1 MGQDLHIPQHII
13 SDAALDEMTFWLGIM
28 ADHTKIIRNGVDLT
42 EENLFRRSD
51 RFAQRFDSLLANI
64 SRYECFR
71 NTREMY
77 RVAGEVIDATSNL
90 ADFKLIVAEQIRN
103 CRVLGILP
111 ADLLEHTRE
120 EAIYFIGKLKRLRH
134 EPTPYRSE
142 LGLPNGNTR
151 TLSIPRLLIPSYPE
165 LLTEIF
171 YEESLFHIQIHFEH
185 AEVLA
190 LFFRPRV
197 QHELVMAT
205 VEWMARLKTLY
216 DDVHTAYIACL
227 DYHDLI
233 PGVEAEL
240 TLWRDFLACLFIG
253 LVNCTVPTGQINIWP
268 RVIDHMRREA
278 DYYLEVLALI
288 KMISNR

>member
-1 MGQDLHIPQHII
+1 MGQGKHIPLNHI
-13 SDAALDEMTFWLGIM
+13 SDAALDEMSFWLGIM
-28 ADHTKIIRNGVDLT
+28 ADHTKIMRNGADIT

-51 RFAQRFDSLLANI
+51 RFAQRFDTLLTEI
-64 SRYECFR
+64 SRYEYFR

-77 RVAGEVIDATSNL
+77 RVTGEVIDATSNL

-103 CRVLGILP
+103 CRALGIIP
-111 ADLLEHTRE
+111 ADLVEHIRK

-151 TLSIPRLLIPSYPE
+151 TLSIPRLLVPYYPE

-171 YEESLFHIQIHFEH
+171 FEESLFHLQIQFEH

-190 LFFRPRV
+190 LFLRPRV

-205 VEWMARLKTLY
+205 VEWADRLRTLY
-216 DDVHTAYIACL
+216 NDIHTAYIESL
-227 DYHDLI
+227 DYHNLI
-233 PGVEAEL
+233 PEVEAEL
-240 TLWRDFLACLFIG
+240 IPWRDFLACLFTD

-278 DYYLEVLALI
+278 DYYLEVLAI
-288 KMISNR
+288 IRMISNR